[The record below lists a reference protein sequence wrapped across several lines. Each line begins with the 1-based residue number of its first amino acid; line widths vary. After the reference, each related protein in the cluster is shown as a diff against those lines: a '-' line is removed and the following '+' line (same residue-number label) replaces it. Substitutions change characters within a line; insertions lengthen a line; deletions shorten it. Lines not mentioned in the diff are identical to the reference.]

1 MEHIVYVV
9 DDDNSV
15 RQALVSLLKAE
26 DYQVADFSSAQTFLA
41 HSFSPAPGCLIL
53 DMNMPEANGFDVTDA
68 LTKLGYLI
76 PTIFLTGYGTI
87 PLTVKAMKAGA
98 YEFMTKPA
106 VPRLLLQAV
115 AEALKLAEKNLGAS
129 REMQTL
135 TARYDSL
142 TPREREV
149 LQLAIGGLLNKQIAT
164 ALGVSEITAKVHK
177 RRVMEK
183 MEVRSLTDLVRAAER
198 LNIVKTQGR

>member
-1 MEHIVYVV
+1 MDPIVYVV
-9 DDDNSV
+9 DDDHSV
-15 RQALVSLLKAE
+15 RQSLVRLLTAE
-26 DYQVADFSSAQTFLA
+26 DYQVADFACAQSFLA
-41 HSFSPAPGCLIL
+41 HPFSQAPGCLIL

-115 AEALKLAEKNLGAS
+115 SDALKLAEKNLGAS
-129 REMQTL
+129 REKQVLST
-135 TARYDSL
+135 RYASL

-164 ALGVSEITAKVHK
+164 ALGISEITAKVHK

-183 MEVRSLTDLVRAAER
+183 MAVRSLTDLVRAAER

>member
-1 MEHIVYVV
+1 MDPIVYVV
-9 DDDNSV
+9 DDDHSV
-15 RQALVSLLKAE
+15 RQSLVRLLTAE
-26 DYQVADFSSAQTFLA
+26 DYQVADFACAQSFLS
-41 HSFSPAPGCLIL
+41 HPLSQAPGCLIL

-115 AEALKLAEKNLGAS
+115 SEALKLAEKNLGATQEKLALS
-129 REMQTL
+129 T
-135 TARYDSL
+135 RYASL

-183 MEVRSLTDLVRAAER
+183 MAVRSLTDLVRAAER
-198 LNIVKTQGR
+198 LNIVKIQGR